1 MDEKTP
7 ITPSQKIIKWTV
19 QPKFT
24 ELAIEICLIALIVTG
39 ILFRFNWVNWNQDT
53 NLHPDE
59 YGLTNTLTQLSL
71 PKDLA
76 EYFNTRIS
84 SLSPYAKYDLAGEKT
99 KDGPDNRMRWGQLP
113 ITIIRTA
120 GEMTGNTGYGEIRL
134 LGRKLSALADTLSL
148 LLIFLI
154 GLRLYG
160 YRAGLLATALSALA
174 VMQIQQSHFMT
185 VDNFGSFFTTLG
197 LFACVQITQH
207 PALNRT
213 EQQPGKSSYQID
225 RGNWGW
231 YLLFGAAFGL
241 ALACKVNLLPVGGL
255 VLIAAFISIAD
266 LKLGSLADLRR
277 ILLVVGVML
286 ALCFV
291 TAGLVFRVTQPMSFR
306 TVGGDTGFFNLQPN
320 PDWVESMKVAS
331 AESSG
336 QGGGPPGEQWAHRP
350 AIIFPLVNMVVWGM
364 GVPLGL
370 AAWLGF
376 AFALWQLLRNGT
388 NWRTHLL
395 PLVWTGGY
403 FLFMGS
409 RWVKSV
415 RYFLPIYPFLCLFA
429 AWGLLQLWHWSVNKE
444 NPGRRN
450 LRILFSSALIGL
462 TVLGT
467 LAWAISFVQ
476 AVYLVPHT
484 RVQAT
489 QWIFHNIPG
498 PFQLGLTLSD
508 GTTYREP
515 LEAPDGLQVNAANVY
530 RLSFRLPVSG
540 QLTSLVVPHAQSMQ
554 PGVLH
559 VIIASD
565 SAGNNAL
572 TNTKMIVS
580 TDNGE
585 VRGEFQPVLLK
596 KDQVYTLIAFAEN
609 SEPITISRVTIANEN
624 WDEGLPVPF
633 ENRDPFGQLYR
644 GKTMEIRWQD
654 DKHKREE
661 MLSTLAETDYLILPS
676 QRAIWSTCR
685 IPKTYPMTM
694 NYYRA
699 LFNGRMGFDLLSEFG
714 APLKVG
720 PLWISDVGGTAAWN
734 QTPVLPLFNSSWLA
748 AEEAFSIYDH
758 PPVWIFK
765 KRADFTI
772 EQAQKILDSADLN
785 LVVVQSALNADGDWC
800 PVQ

>member
-7 ITPSQKIIKWTV
+7 ITLSQKIIDRT
-19 QPKFT
+19 PKYAG
-24 ELAIEICLIALIVTG
+24 LVIEICLIALIVTG

-76 EYFNTRIS
+76 GYFNTRIS
-84 SLSPYAKYDLAGEKT
+84 PLSPYAKYDLAGEKT

-120 GEMTGNTGYGEIRL
+120 GEITDNTGYGEIRL

-154 GLRLYG
+154 GLKLYG
-160 YRAGLLATALSALA
+160 YRAGLLASALSALA

-197 LFACVQITQH
+197 LFACVQIAQN
-207 PALNRT
+207 PLLKRT
-213 EQQPGKSSYQID
+213 EQQPGKTSYQID
-225 RGNWGW
+225 RSNWGW

-255 VLIAAFISIAD
+255 VLVAAFMSIAD
-266 LKLGSLADLRR
+266 LKLGSMADLRR

-286 ALCFV
+286 AVCFV
-291 TAGLVFRVTQPMSFR
+291 TAGLIFRVAQPMSFR
-306 TVGGDTGFFNLQPN
+306 TVGGNTGFFNLQPN

-376 AFALWQLLRNGT
+376 AFALWQLLRKGT
-388 NWRTHLL
+388 NWRAHLL

-444 NPGRRN
+444 NPGKRK
-450 LRILFSSALIGL
+450 LRIFFSSALIGL
-462 TVLGT
+462 TVLGS

-489 QWIFHNIPG
+489 QWMFQNIPG
-498 PFQLGLTLSD
+498 PFQLGLTLND

-515 LEAPDGLQVNAANVY
+515 LEAPDGLQVNATNAY

-540 QLTSLVVPHAQSMQ
+540 QLTSLVVPHVQSMQ

-572 TNTKMIVS
+572 TNTKMVVGP
-580 TDNGE
+580 DNSE
-585 VRGEFQPVLLK
+585 VKGEFQPVFLE
-596 KDQVYTLIAFAEN
+596 KDQVYTLIAFTES
-609 SEPITISRVTIANEN
+609 SEPITISRVMIANES

-633 ENRDPFGQLYR
+633 ENRNPFGQLYR
-644 GKTMEIRWQD
+644 GKTMQIRWQD
-654 DKHKREE
+654 DEHKREE
-661 MLSTLAETDYLILPS
+661 MLSTLADADYLILPS

-699 LFNGRMGFDLLSEFG
+699 LFDGRLGFDLLSEFG

-772 EQAQKILDSADLN
+772 EQAQKILDSADLS

-800 PVQ
+800 PAQ